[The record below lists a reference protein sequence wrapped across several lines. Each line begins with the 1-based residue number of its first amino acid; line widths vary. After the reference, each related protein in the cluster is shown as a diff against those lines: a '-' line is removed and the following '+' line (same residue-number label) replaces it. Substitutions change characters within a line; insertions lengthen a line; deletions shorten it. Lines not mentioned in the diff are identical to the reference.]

1 MGRKLPQT
9 RDSHAEQEV
18 ERGRGETAPWDGGGF
33 SGCQTEKGR
42 TGAQWVGPGSAK
54 RTQNA
59 EGPRGLPSGSPGSES
74 SPASSSG
81 NPLTPGCPLGELRLR
96 EGTERWWGARGL
108 SVRSPKCVRSAHYPR
123 EDLELLPA
131 ERPDAAGMPR
141 HGGVPTNLADAGA
154 AWTLPPAPPSTDASL
169 TCLPTPEGCRAAPFH
184 HLYLKGHKQPS
195 APRRHDFSGSAPA
208 SLDSCRM
215 EGGVHTPWRP
225 WAWSSRRCPLET
237 CAPTQCPLSP
247 APRPQVSP

>member
-1 MGRKLPQT
+1 M
-9 RDSHAEQEV
+9 
-18 ERGRGETAPWDGGGF
+18 
-33 SGCQTEKGR
+33 
-42 TGAQWVGPGSAK
+42 
-54 RTQNA
+54 
-59 EGPRGLPSGSPGSES
+59 
-74 SPASSSG
+74 
-81 NPLTPGCPLGELRLR
+81 
-96 EGTERWWGARGL
+96 
-108 SVRSPKCVRSAHYPR
+108 RSAHYPR

-131 ERPDAAGMPR
+131 ERPDTAGMPQR
-141 HGGVPTNLADAGA
+141 GGVPTNLADAGA

-195 APRRHDFSGSAPA
+195 APRRHDLSGSAPA

-215 EGGVHTPWRP
+215 EGGVRTPWRP

-247 APRPQVSP
+247 APRPQVVVQGTFQEVGAQHCLSSSTWLLPRVQRQSAPDVGDQITCQ